1 MKMNFDV
8 AQIEMPRAQMLKL
21 FDAQGSEVSCRGGV
35 LWITQDGDRDDVV
48 LSAGQSLRVQR
59 NGLTLIYACKDAALQ
74 IDAAKAG
81 RAAVSKKARS
91 ATPVLHARKD
101 AAALTFSICC
111 TA

>member
-8 AQIEMPRAQMLKL
+8 AQIELPRARMLKL

-48 LSAGQSLRVQR
+48 LGAGQSLRVQR
-59 NGLTLIYACKDAALQ
+59 DGLTLIYACKDAALQ
-74 IDAAKAG
+74 IDTAKAG
-81 RAAVSKKARS
+81 RTASKKARS
-91 ATPVLHARKD
+91 VTPVLHSRKG
-101 AAALTFSICC
+101 AGSLTFSICC

>member
-21 FDAQGSEVSCRGGV
+21 FDARGSQVSCASGV
-35 LWITQDGDRDDVV
+35 LWITQDGERDDVV
-48 LSAGQSLRVQR
+48 LGAGQSLRIQR
-59 NGLTLIYACKDAALQ
+59 DGLTLIYACKDAALR

-81 RAAVSKKARS
+81 RAGLSKNARS
-91 ATPVLHARKD
+91 ATPVLHSRKG
-101 AAALTFSICC
+101 AGALTFSICC

>member
-21 FDAQGSEVSCRGGV
+21 LNAQGTEVSCRSGV

-48 LSAGQSLRVQR
+48 LSAGESLRIGR
-59 NGLTLIYACKDAALQ
+59 NGLTLIYACKDAALR
-74 IDAAKAG
+74 IDSAKAG
-81 RAAVSKKARS
+81 RPAWSKKARS
-91 ATPVLHARKD
+91 TPLLHSRKG
-101 AAALTFSICC
+101 AGALIFSICC